1 MDKKASTAKNH
12 TARVAESFGA
22 RASDY
27 VASAV
32 HAHGPDLEFLRSL
45 LREQTR
51 KAMLDIGCGGGHVS
65 YLAAGLGHAVTAYDV
80 SGDMLEAV
88 RRTARQRGMSG
99 IETRQG
105 EAESLPF
112 ADASFPLVASRYS
125 AHHWRDFA
133 LALREAF
140 RVLEPGGLAVFM
152 DVIAPGLPLLDTHLQ
167 CVELLRDTSHVRDY
181 SAGEWLSALGGA
193 GFAVR
198 EVRSFRLRLEF
209 ASWTERMGTPEPF
222 RTAIRGLQ
230 EGAASDVRGYF
241 AIEQDGSFSV
251 DTLTIAAG
259 KPCV

>member
-1 MDKKASTAKNH
+1 MASTIKNH
-12 TARVAESFGA
+12 TAHVAETFGA

-32 HAHGPDLEFLRSL
+32 HARGPDLEFLRSL
-45 LREQTR
+45 LQERSRTP
-51 KAMLDIGCGGGHVS
+51 MLDIGCGGGHVS
-65 YLAAGLGHAVTAYDV
+65 YLAVESGYAVTAYDV

-88 RRTARQRGMSG
+88 RRTAGERGLSG

-112 ADASFPLVASRYS
+112 ADASFPLLASRYS

-152 DVIAPGLPLLDTHLQ
+152 DVTAPGLPLLDTHLQ
-167 CVELLRDTSHVRDY
+167 CIELLRDTSHVRDY
-181 SAGEWLSALGGA
+181 SAGEWLRALESA

-198 EVRSFRLRLEF
+198 EARSFRLRLEF
-209 ASWTERMGTPEPF
+209 ASWTERMATPEPF
-222 RTAIRGLQ
+222 RTAIRQLQ
-230 EGAASDVRGYF
+230 EGAASDVRRYF

-251 DTLTIAAG
+251 DTLAIVVG
-259 KPCV
+259 KPCA